1 MSYSDFTLE
10 TAQLL
15 LGISTAPGNV
25 FGDLAP
31 VLPPNWL
38 SDTLNR
44 GTSLSLISEK
54 ARSEFIVAPLLL
66 AAREL
71 SENAIAIYS
80 GQRLDVNPARGL
92 TGECDFMLTVAP
104 PVLPLRAPIV
114 TLVEAK
120 KNDIENGLGQC
131 VAQMV
136 GARLFNESS
145 GQKDAPIF
153 GCVTT
158 GEVWQFLKLDGA
170 LAVLD
175 ERRFYLDNPGLILA
189 ALLFV
194 IAEGRAALQ
203 TGHHA
208 PQK

>member
-15 LGISTAPGNV
+15 LGISTAPGDV
-25 FGDLAP
+25 FGELSPVAAP
-31 VLPPNWL
+31 IWL
-38 SDTLNR
+38 SETLRR
-44 GTSLSLISEK
+44 GTSLALISEK
-54 ARSEFIVAPLLL
+54 SRSEFIVAPFLL

-71 SENAIAIYS
+71 SENAVAIYS

-92 TGECDFMLTVAP
+92 TGECDFMLTLAP

-120 KNDIENGLGQC
+120 KNDVENGLGQC
-131 VAQMV
+131 VAQMA
-136 GARLFNESS
+136 GARLFNESA
-145 GQKDAPIF
+145 GQKNAPIY

-189 ALLFV
+189 ALLFLV
-194 IAEGRAALQ
+194 AEGRAALL
-203 TGHHA
+203 T
-208 PQK
+208 P

>member
-15 LGISTAPGNV
+15 LGISTVPGNI

-31 VLPPNWL
+31 VASPDWMLDAL
-38 SDTLNR
+38 QR
-44 GTSLSLISEK
+44 GTPLALISEK

-71 SENAIAIYS
+71 SENAVAIYS

-104 PVLPLRAPIV
+104 AVLPLRAPIV

-131 VAQMV
+131 VAQMA
-136 GARLFNESS
+136 GARLFNESA
-145 GQKDAPIF
+145 GQTRAPIF

-158 GEVWQFLKLDGA
+158 GEVWQFLKLDGTQ
-170 LAVLD
+170 AVLD
-175 ERRFYLDNPGLILA
+175 GRRFYLDNPGLILA
-189 ALLFV
+189 ALLAL
-194 IAEGRAALQ
+194 IAEGRAALL
-203 TGHHA
+203 T
-208 PQK
+208 P